1 MKTKVLLTLLLV
13 LMLLCAYV
21 AITVD
26 EWTRKKAALGTLAM
40 AALGGGLGMLESR
53 ELAFFGAVSWGLG
66 GIFVFGRASE
76 N

>member
-13 LMLLCAYV
+13 LMLLCTYV
-21 AITVD
+21 AITID
-26 EWTRKKAALGTLAM
+26 EWTWKKAILGALVM
-40 AALGGGLGMLESR
+40 AVLGGGLGALESN